1 MSPVVLKFSVTASA
15 ILLAMLAGYL
25 CRRFG
30 WLKEEI
36 GEALMTFVAVAG
48 YPVAGLLTI
57 WGTPL
62 RPADAM
68 LPLGC
73 VAHVLVMT
81 FASLGLA
88 RLVARDRAEI
98 GLLAMTGGIGNNGFT
113 MGAFILYLLYGEQ
126 AMGLSNIYLIMFM
139 PVAVLLMYPIA
150 RHHARSEPSGT
161 WIDLLRSSLFDW
173 RAIGLPVS
181 LAAIG
186 LSAAGVPRPDFFA
199 RWHLVDIVVYTITPV
214 AFFSIGL
221 RFHGSKILPLCR
233 QIAWLTVI
241 RFPLGA
247 AAGIAI
253 AWLVG
258 LTPWAFEDLRWKVFV
273 FQAFVPT
280 AVTSVAI
287 ANMFDLKPREASVL
301 FVSNTLLYLVAV
313 LPLTLPLFAR

>member
-1 MSPVVLKFSVTASA
+1 MPPLVLKFVITAA
-15 ILLAMLAGYL
+15 VILLAMLAGYL

-30 WLKEEI
+30 WLREEV
-36 GEALMTFVAVAG
+36 GETLMTFVAVFG
-48 YPVAGLLTI
+48 YPAAGLLTI

-62 RPADAM
+62 RASDAM

-81 FASLGLA
+81 LLSLALA
-88 RLVARDRAEI
+88 RFVTRDRAEI

-113 MGAFILYLLYGEQ
+113 MGAFILYLLHGEQ

-150 RHHARSEPSGT
+150 KHHAASGASGSFL
-161 WIDLLRSSLFDW
+161 DLLRSSLLDW

-181 LAAIG
+181 LAAIA
-186 LSAAGVPRPDFFA
+186 LSAAGVPRPVQFTQ
-199 RWHLVDIVVYTITPV
+199 WHLIDILVYTITPV

-221 RFHGSKILPLCR
+221 RFHGSKILPLWR
-233 QIAWLTVI
+233 QIAWLAVV
-241 RFPLGA
+241 RFPIGA

-253 AWLVG
+253 AWLAS
-258 LTPWAFEDLRWKVFV
+258 LTPWAFENLRWNVFV

-287 ANMFDLKPREASVL
+287 ANMFALKPREASVL
-301 FVSNTLLYLVAV
+301 FVSNTLLYLVIV
-313 LPLTLPLFAR
+313 LPLSLHWFTS

>member
-1 MSPVVLKFSVTASA
+1 MPPIVLKFAFTATA
-15 ILLAMLAGYL
+15 ILLAMLGGYV

-30 WLKEEI
+30 WLREEI
-36 GEALMTFVAVAG
+36 GETLMTFVAVIG

-73 VAHVLVMT
+73 VAHVIVLT
-81 FASLGLA
+81 FLSLALA
-88 RLVARDRAEI
+88 RLVTRDRAEI

-150 RHHARSEPSGT
+150 RHHANAEPSGT
-161 WIDLLRSSLFDW
+161 WIDLLRSSLLDW

-186 LSAAGVPRPDFFA
+186 LSAAGVPRPAFFTQ
-199 RWHLVDIVVYTITPV
+199 WHLVDITVYTITPV

-221 RFHGSKILPLCR
+221 RFHGSKIMPLSR
-233 QIAWLTVI
+233 QIAWLAII
-241 RFPLGA
+241 RFPIGA

-253 AWLVG
+253 AWLIG
-258 LTPWAFEDLRWKVFV
+258 LTPWPLENLRWKVFV

-313 LPLTLPLFAR
+313 LPLSFFWFAL